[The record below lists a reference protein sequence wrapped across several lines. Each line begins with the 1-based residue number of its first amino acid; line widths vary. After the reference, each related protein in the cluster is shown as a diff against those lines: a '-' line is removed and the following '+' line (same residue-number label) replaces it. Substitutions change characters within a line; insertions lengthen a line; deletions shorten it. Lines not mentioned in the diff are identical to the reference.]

1 MYWQPVNTLTSI
13 RRTMPKPRPLDQLG
27 RRERQIMDILF
38 RRRRATAAEVQAEL
52 PEAVSNSTVRG
63 MLRYLAGKGYVRHE
77 QDGPR
82 YVYSPVDRPEVA
94 SRSALRHLLATFFP
108 SSPSAAIAALLDLN
122 EEPLSEDEYRR
133 LRDLLEQA
141 RKGES
146 K

>member
-1 MYWQPVNTLTSI
+1 MHALPELS
-13 RRTMPKPRPLDQLG
+13 
-27 RRERQIMDILF
+27 RRERQIMSVVHRLG
-38 RRRRATAAEVQAEL
+38 RATAAEVLAEMTDA
-52 PEAVSNSTVRG
+52 PSYSAVRA
-63 MLRYLAGKGYVRHE
+63 MLRILEDKGHIRHE

-82 YVYSPVDRPEVA
+82 YIYSPVDRPEVA

-108 SSPSAAIAALLDLN
+108 SSPSAAVAALLDLN